1 MLSRFFIN
9 AKACIYIGI
18 AVAVGVLYS
27 MFRIQKSEKETA
39 LEQAEKYKSSAQE
52 NKTVIEVQ
60 SEIKKSTD
68 KIDSASR
75 DDISGMLSKYDR
87 SRKD

>member
-1 MLSRFFIN
+1 MLSGLFSN
-9 AKACIYIGI
+9 VKAYFYIGI
-18 AVAVGVLYS
+18 AVVVGVLYS
-27 MFRIQKSEKETA
+27 MFRIQRSEKETA
-39 LEQAEKYKSSAQE
+39 LEQVEKYKSSAQE
-52 NKTVIEVQ
+52 NKNVIEVQ

>member
-1 MLSRFFIN
+1 MFSGFFSN
-9 AKACIYIGI
+9 VKAYIYIGI
-18 AVAVGVLYS
+18 AVLMGLLYS

-39 LEQAEKYKSSAQE
+39 LEQVAKYKSSAQE
-52 NKTVIEVQ
+52 NKNVIEVQ
-60 SEIKKSTD
+60 SEIKKATD